1 MRFKHYYS
9 FLFLSFL
16 PLFGEQEA
24 LLSSLKQESLRL
36 QKEKNSVESD
46 ILEFNWINPVMGS
59 WSNTTNDQLGTNSK
73 TNLYAITLE
82 QPIFKSGGIYYAI
95 AYAKANRAFLELS
108 TKIEEQNL
116 LKEAMNALLLLQK
129 QTLQIEKQQFLIQN
143 SAIDVMRKREQ
154 FERGLIDSSF
164 LDQALLAQNT
174 QEKTLLDLQT
184 NLENQKMRFANIS
197 DMNPLHVSLPV
208 FVLVDEKTYINHSLS
223 IAQSEAGL
231 HRSEH
236 LKSLTLSSYLPSVS
250 LVAGYYKSDND
261 VLTKRDNEYTSYG
274 LKVSMPLFDINRA
287 KNIESKKL
295 DYLKSHILM
304 EDTKRTEKHLYEN
317 TRKQLLFLEQKI
329 ALSKRDAAL
338 YASLIVSTKEGVQ
351 AGDKTI
357 YDVQT
362 LENSYRSIV
371 LDEAI
376 LEYEKQ
382 LLLLE
387 LSARMEREI

>member
-1 MRFKHYYS
+1 MRFKHWFS
-9 FLFLSFL
+9 LLLLSFL
-16 PLFGEQEA
+16 PLLGEQEA

-46 ILEFNWINPVMGS
+46 ILELNWINPVMGS
-59 WSNTTNDQLGTNSK
+59 WSTTTNDQLGSNFKSD
-73 TNLYAITLE
+73 LYAITLE

-108 TKIEEQNL
+108 TELEEQNL
-116 LKEAMNALLLLQK
+116 LKDAMNALLLIQK
-129 QTLQIEKQQFLIQN
+129 QTLQIKKQQLLIHN

-154 FERGLIDSSF
+154 FERGVLDSSF
-164 LDQALLAQNT
+164 LDQALLTQNT
-174 QEKTLLDLQT
+174 QEKTLLDLET
-184 NLENQKMRFANIS
+184 NVENQKMRFATLS
-197 DMNPLHVSLPV
+197 DLDPLHVTLPT
-208 FVLVDEKTYINHSLS
+208 FVLVDEATYTKHSLL

-250 LVAGYYKSDND
+250 LVAGYYKNDND
-261 VLTKRDNEYTSYG
+261 ALTRRENEYTSYG
-274 LKVSMPLFDINRA
+274 LKVFMPLFDINRA
-287 KNIESKKL
+287 KNIESKRL
-295 DYLKSHILM
+295 DYLKSHVLL
-304 EDTKRTEKHLYEN
+304 EDTKRTEKHFYEN
-317 TRKQLLFLEQKI
+317 TRKQLLLLEQKI

-338 YASLIVSTKEGVQ
+338 YASLIASTKEGVQ

-362 LENSYRSIV
+362 LENSYQSIL

-376 LEYEKQ
+376 LAYEKQ

-387 LSARMEREI
+387 LNTRMEREI